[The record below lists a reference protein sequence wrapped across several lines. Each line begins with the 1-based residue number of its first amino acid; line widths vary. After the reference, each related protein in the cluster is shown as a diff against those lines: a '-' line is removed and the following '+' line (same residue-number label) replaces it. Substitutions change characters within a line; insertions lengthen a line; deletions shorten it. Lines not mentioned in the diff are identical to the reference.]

1 MNTSKKELENEP
13 IAVMSF
19 FSPYQEAGVKN
30 RSDVSRV
37 FVLFCFVLPCHEACE
52 LLISQ
57 LGVEPSTYS
66 RHSSVVEY

>member
-37 FVLFCFVLPCHEACE
+37 FVLFCFAMP
-52 LLISQ
+52 
-57 LGVEPSTYS
+57 
-66 RHSSVVEY
+66 